1 MITMS
6 FIYLDEV
13 IKAKIWEGITARFF
27 HSENLTFGKV
37 KIENGAILPEHSHP
51 HEQFT
56 KMLKGKLEFTIGNEM
71 KVMELGMVAHIPP
84 GVPHSAKALTECFV
98 FDCFNPVREDFKK
111 LLE

>member
-1 MITMS
+1 MS

-13 IKAKIWEGITARFF
+13 IEAKIWEGITARFF
-27 HSENLTFGKV
+27 HSQNLTFGKV